1 MAKDKKAVV
10 AIAKEPT
17 VQESVTKVFDLL
29 GGVTNM
35 IKRGETVILK
45 PNAGHAEGP
54 DTAVCTS
61 PETLRAVI
69 REVKK
74 AQPSRIIVAESAAIG
89 CDTMECF
96 EVSGQADVAREEGV
110 ELYDIKAE
118 KDLVNV
124 AVRGYKSNIK
134 RCKIPRLLLSAVIF
148 MTWNKRWELS
158 FLSGIHTT
166 CISHPSAKSFSKKL
180 RKSSS
185 VTIMPLI

>member
-96 EVSGQADVAREEGV
+96 EVSGQADCRR
-110 ELYDIKAE
+110 YQCSI
-118 KDLVNV
+118 
-124 AVRGYKSNIK
+124 
-134 RCKIPRLLLSAVIF
+134 RLQPTYTNS
-148 MTWNKRWELS
+148 
-158 FLSGIHTT
+158 SGSRYH
-166 CISHPSAKSFSKKL
+166 HGQL
-180 RKSSS
+180 RSSCS
-185 VTIMPLI
+185 

>member
-96 EVSGQADVAREEGV
+96 VTNPTLRDV
-110 ELYDIKAE
+110 KS
-118 KDLVNV
+118 LV
-124 AVRGYKSNIK
+124 YCLKQIISST
-134 RCKIPRLLLSAVIF
+134 CLS
-148 MTWNKRWELS
+148 
-158 FLSGIHTT
+158 
-166 CISHPSAKSFSKKL
+166 
-180 RKSSS
+180 
-185 VTIMPLI
+185 

>member
-1 MAKDKKAVV
+1 MANDKKAVV

-74 AQPSRIIVAESAAIG
+74 AQES
-89 CDTMECF
+89 
-96 EVSGQADVAREEGV
+96 
-110 ELYDIKAE
+110 
-118 KDLVNV
+118 
-124 AVRGYKSNIK
+124 
-134 RCKIPRLLLSAVIF
+134 LLQNQQLSAVIQ
-148 MTWNKRWELS
+148 WNV
-158 FLSGIHTT
+158 
-166 CISHPSAKSFSKKL
+166 SKYPVRL
-180 RKSSS
+180 
-185 VTIMPLI
+185 M

>member
-1 MAKDKKAVV
+1 MANDKKAVV

-29 GGVTNM
+29 G
-35 IKRGETVILK
+35 
-45 PNAGHAEGP
+45 GHAEGP

-134 RCKIPRLLLSAVIF
+134 RCKIPRLLLEADHIINLPIMKAHASMVFSCADASAEPVNGYDGCLVGS
-148 MTWNKRWELS
+148 TS
-158 FLSGIHTT
+158 
-166 CISHPSAKSFSKKL
+166 
-180 RKSSS
+180 
-185 VTIMPLI
+185 

>member
-1 MAKDKKAVV
+1 ML
-10 AIAKEPT
+10 I
-17 VQESVTKVFDLL
+17 S
-29 GGVTNM
+29 G
-35 IKRGETVILK
+35 R
-45 PNAGHAEGP
+45 
-54 DTAVCTS
+54 TS

-124 AVRGYKSNIK
+124 AVRGYKSNIRDVK
-134 RCKIPRLLLSAVIF
+134 SLVYCLKQIISSTCLS
-148 MTWNKRWELS
+148 
-158 FLSGIHTT
+158 
-166 CISHPSAKSFSKKL
+166 
-180 RKSSS
+180 
-185 VTIMPLI
+185 

>member
-1 MAKDKKAVV
+1 MANDKKAVV

-74 AQPSRIIVAESAAIG
+74 LSLQES
-89 CDTMECF
+89 
-96 EVSGQADVAREEGV
+96 
-110 ELYDIKAE
+110 
-118 KDLVNV
+118 
-124 AVRGYKSNIK
+124 
-134 RCKIPRLLLSAVIF
+134 LLQNQQLSAVIQ
-148 MTWNKRWELS
+148 WNV
-158 FLSGIHTT
+158 
-166 CISHPSAKSFSKKL
+166 SKYPVRL
-180 RKSSS
+180 
-185 VTIMPLI
+185 M

>member
-61 PETLRAVI
+61 PETLRAVSAKL
-69 REVKK
+69 RKLSL
-74 AQPSRIIVAESAAIG
+74 QES
-89 CDTMECF
+89 
-96 EVSGQADVAREEGV
+96 
-110 ELYDIKAE
+110 
-118 KDLVNV
+118 
-124 AVRGYKSNIK
+124 
-134 RCKIPRLLLSAVIF
+134 LLQNQQLSAVIQ
-148 MTWNKRWELS
+148 WNVLKYPVRL
-158 FLSGIHTT
+158 
-166 CISHPSAKSFSKKL
+166 
-180 RKSSS
+180 
-185 VTIMPLI
+185 M

>member
-1 MAKDKKAVV
+1 MANDKKAVV

-96 EVSGQADVAREEGV
+96 EVSGQADVAREEIGRAHV
-110 ELYDIKAE
+110 
-118 KDLVNV
+118 
-124 AVRGYKSNIK
+124 
-134 RCKIPRLLLSAVIF
+134 
-148 MTWNKRWELS
+148 
-158 FLSGIHTT
+158 
-166 CISHPSAKSFSKKL
+166 
-180 RKSSS
+180 
-185 VTIMPLI
+185 

>member
-1 MAKDKKAVV
+1 MANDKKAVV

-96 EVSGQADVAREEGV
+96 EVSGQADM
-110 ELYDIKAE
+110 LHS
-118 KDLVNV
+118 
-124 AVRGYKSNIK
+124 VRVHDFEFTTDFAPITDWHCPFFCYFKS
-134 RCKIPRLLLSAVIF
+134 PQV
-148 MTWNKRWELS
+148 
-158 FLSGIHTT
+158 
-166 CISHPSAKSFSKKL
+166 
-180 RKSSS
+180 
-185 VTIMPLI
+185 

>member
-61 PETLRAVI
+61 LKHFV
-69 REVKK
+69 
-74 AQPSRIIVAESAAIG
+74 Q
-89 CDTMECF
+89 
-96 EVSGQADVAREEGV
+96 
-110 ELYDIKAE
+110 
-118 KDLVNV
+118 
-124 AVRGYKSNIK
+124 
-134 RCKIPRLLLSAVIF
+134 LSA
-148 MTWNKRWELS
+148 
-158 FLSGIHTT
+158 
-166 CISHPSAKSFSKKL
+166 KL
-180 RKSSS
+180 RKLSFKNHCCRISSYR
-185 VTIMPLI
+185 L

>member
-1 MAKDKKAVV
+1 
-10 AIAKEPT
+10 
-17 VQESVTKVFDLL
+17 
-29 GGVTNM
+29 M

-134 RCKIPRLLLSAVIF
+134 RCKILVYCLKQIISSTCLS
-148 MTWNKRWELS
+148 
-158 FLSGIHTT
+158 
-166 CISHPSAKSFSKKL
+166 
-180 RKSSS
+180 
-185 VTIMPLI
+185 

>member
-1 MAKDKKAVV
+1 MANDKKAVV

-74 AQPSRIIVAESAAIG
+74 AQPSR
-89 CDTMECF
+89 T
-96 EVSGQADVAREEGV
+96 
-110 ELYDIKAE
+110 
-118 KDLVNV
+118 
-124 AVRGYKSNIK
+124 
-134 RCKIPRLLLSAVIF
+134 LLQNQQLSAVIQ
-148 MTWNKRWELS
+148 WNV
-158 FLSGIHTT
+158 
-166 CISHPSAKSFSKKL
+166 SKYPVRL
-180 RKSSS
+180 
-185 VTIMPLI
+185 M